1 LFFSLLIVP
10 PPSRT
15 RPQVFRKASHP
26 ATLLLRSLA
35 AGVILSLAIIHV
47 IPEGAADLEGLYD
60 GPLAPCMVFAGI
72 VMMAVTENLW
82 YYFASRREVERGQ
95 VATPDGKA
103 VAADYSDGAEP
114 SCPCCPPKVS
124 PADDAPT
131 PAVTAYIFELACIVH
146 CFLIGFTLGVTTDRS
161 QAVTLTIGIVS
172 AQLLEAISMGTV
184 IVKARFSMR
193 KSVIMVTTFALTVPL
208 SIAIGMGVATS
219 YNNESTGALT
229 VQGIFN
235 SISGGLLLYIALVHM
250 SSGLLVRIG
259 MYFMIALGATFM
271 ILIAM
276 FGEGDAHNH

>member
-1 LFFSLLIVP
+1 
-10 PPSRT
+10 
-15 RPQVFRKASHP
+15 
-26 ATLLLRSLA
+26 
-35 AGVILSLAIIHV
+35 
-47 IPEGAADLEGLYD
+47 
-60 GPLAPCMVFAGI
+60 MVFAGI

-103 VAADYSDGAEP
+103 VVADYSDDVAEP
-114 SCPCCPPKVS
+114 SCPCCSKVS
-124 PADDAPT
+124 PADDGPT
-131 PAVTAYIFELACIVH
+131 PAVTAYMFELACVVH

-161 QAVTLTIGIVS
+161 QAVTLTIALVF
-172 AQLLEAISMGTV
+172 AQLLEAIGIGTV

-208 SIAIGMGVATS
+208 GIATGMGVATS
-219 YNNESTGALT
+219 YDDESTGALT

-250 SSGLLVRIG
+250 IAQDFANMTAGLLVRIG
-259 MYFMIALGATFM
+259 MYFMIALGATCM

-276 FGEGDAHNH
+276 YGEGDAHGH